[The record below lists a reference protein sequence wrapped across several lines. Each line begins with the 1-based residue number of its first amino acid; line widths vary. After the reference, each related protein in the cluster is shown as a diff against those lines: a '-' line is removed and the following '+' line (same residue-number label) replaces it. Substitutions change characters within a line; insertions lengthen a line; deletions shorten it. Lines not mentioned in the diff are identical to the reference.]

1 MHPTKSIYGT
11 YIRFHAGGPD
21 SNVIHPDKTCRYDR
35 DFRCPLYPQPGI
47 VGQHPHCHQH
57 VECPVRRRAARH
69 EAASQTLYLP
79 GRHPPAGIHRRLP
92 RREVAPAKNPK
103 DAAMQS
109 YVGYRPQ
116 LNDRA
121 YAGER
126 PVIAVS
132 SGIHAFP
139 GSRSIC
145 GRTLSNPVRSDK
157 AKGSSRPCESGFV
170 AVLSVAERGFYRI
183 SRPGTAY
190 GPKHPGRQKG
200 SYAPEPCRITPIRA
214 LYSFRPCESGFV
226 AVLSVAERVFYGISR
241 PGTAYGSKHSGSQ
254 QDPCAPVRY
263 RVSERFS
270 PK

>member
-1 MHPTKSIYGT
+1 MPCPPP
-11 YIRFHAGGPD
+11 GGSARGRKPD
-21 SNVIHPDKTCRYDR
+21 SVPTGA
-35 DFRCPLYPQPGI
+35 P
-47 VGQHPHCHQH
+47 
-57 VECPVRRRAARH
+57 
-69 EAASQTLYLP
+69 SP
-79 GRHPPAGIHRRLP
+79 GRNTPPPAATGSGACKEPEGRRNAILC
-92 RREVAPAKNPK
+92 RN
-103 DAAMQS
+103 
-109 YVGYRPQ
+109 RPQ